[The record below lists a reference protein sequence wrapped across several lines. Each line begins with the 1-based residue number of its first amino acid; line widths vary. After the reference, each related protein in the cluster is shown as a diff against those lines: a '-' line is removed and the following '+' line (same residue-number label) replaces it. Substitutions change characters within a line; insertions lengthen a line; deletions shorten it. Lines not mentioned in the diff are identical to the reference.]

1 MIALCDSHS
10 GGRRI
15 RIVGRAIV
23 TLVGAAVALSA
34 AVVLAAEPL
43 KVRAGWVVAP
53 ATMTPILFANTSILK
68 HYGVTYVVAPVHF
81 GSTSPEITALATG
94 DLDIASL
101 AFSSFGA
108 AVLNGHMGD
117 LRVVADGFQD
127 GVEGHYSGDYLV
139 LKESP
144 IKTIEDLKG
153 KTVASNGIGGA
164 TDIGIRALLRQHG
177 MEDKRDYTVVE
188 AQFPSMRAMLDERK
202 VDLVGVVPP
211 FAYDP
216 RLRTSARVLF
226 RMKDGL
232 GTTQMIVLA
241 ARTGFLEQN
250 RVALYDFFEDF
261 VRALHWYL
269 DPTHRE
275 EAIRIVAGFTKQPK
289 EIFADYLFTDA
300 DYYRDPNARPNL
312 DAFQRNL
319 DVQQQLGFLPG
330 HLDVRAHADLS
341 FIEEA
346 AKRLE

>member
-1 MIALCDSHS
+1 MRPRHGIIAL
-10 GGRRI
+10 
-15 RIVGRAIV
+15 A
-23 TLVGAAVALSA
+23 LGAALLSA
-34 AVVLAAEPL
+34 ATAQSAEPL

-53 ATMTPILFANTSILK
+53 ATMTPILFANPSILR
-68 HYGVTYVVAPVHF
+68 HYGVSYVVEPVHF

-108 AVLNGHMGD
+108 AVLNGHMED
-117 LRVVADGFQD
+117 LRVIADGFQD
-127 GVEGHYSGDYLV
+127 GVEGHYTGDYLV

-164 TDIGIRALLRQHG
+164 TDMGIRALLRQHG
-177 MEDKRDYTVVE
+177 LEDKRDYTVVE
-188 AQFPSMRAMLDERK
+188 AQFPSMRATLEERK
-202 VDLVGVVPP
+202 IDLVGVVPP

-216 RLRTSARVLF
+216 RLKESARVLF

-232 GTTQMIVLA
+232 GTTQMIVIA
-241 ARTGFLEQN
+241 ARTGFLEPN
-250 RVALYDFFEDF
+250 RAVLYDFFEDF

-269 DPTHRE
+269 DPANRE
-275 EAIRIVAGFTKQPK
+275 AAIEVVANFTKQPK
-289 EIFADYLFTDA
+289 QIFSGYLFTGA
-300 DYYRDPNARPNL
+300 DYYRDPDARPNL
-312 DAFQRNL
+312 EALQRNL

-330 HLDVRAHADLS
+330 SLDIRAHADLS

-346 AKRLE
+346 ARRQR

>member
-1 MIALCDSHS
+1 MRLRRRALAM
-10 GGRRI
+10 
-15 RIVGRAIV
+15 AIGV
-23 TLVGAAVALSA
+23 ALLLGAGAAA
-34 AVVLAAEPL
+34 AAEPL

-53 ATMTPILFANTSILK
+53 ATMTPILFANPAILK
-68 HYGVTYVVAPVHF
+68 HYGVTYVVEPVHF

-108 AVLNGHMGD
+108 AVLNGHMDD

-127 GVEGHYSGDYLV
+127 GVGGHYTGDYLV

-164 TDIGIRALLRQHG
+164 TDMGIRVLLRQHG
-177 MEDKRDYTVVE
+177 LEDKRDYTVVE
-188 AQFPSMRAMLDERK
+188 AQFPSMRAMLEERK

-216 RLRTSARVLF
+216 RLKDNARVLF
-226 RMKDGL
+226 HMKDGL
-232 GTTQMIVLA
+232 GTTQMIVIA
-241 ARTGFLEQN
+241 ARASFLEKN
-250 RVALYDFFEDF
+250 RAALNDFFEDF

-269 DPTHRE
+269 APANRE
-275 EAIRIVAGFTKQPK
+275 AAIGIVAGFTKQPK
-289 EIFADYLFTDA
+289 ELFARYLFTDA
-300 DYYRDPNARPNL
+300 DYYRDPDARPNL
-312 DAFQRNL
+312 DALQRNL
-319 DVQQQLGFLPG
+319 DVQRDLGFLPG
-330 HLDVRAHADLS
+330 PLDIRAHADLS

-346 AKRLE
+346 AKRLK

>member
-1 MIALCDSHS
+1 MIAL
-10 GGRRI
+10 
-15 RIVGRAIV
+15 A
-23 TLVGAAVALSA
+23 LGAALLSA
-34 AVVLAAEPL
+34 ATEASAEPL

-53 ATMTPILFANTSILK
+53 ATMTPILFANPSILR
-68 HYGVTYVVAPVHF
+68 HYGVSYVVEPVHF

-108 AVLNGHMGD
+108 AVLNGHMED

-127 GVEGHYSGDYLV
+127 GVEGHYTGDYLV

-144 IKTIEDLKG
+144 IRTIEDLKG

-164 TDIGIRALLRQHG
+164 TDMGIRALLRQHG
-177 MEDKRDYTVVE
+177 LEDKRDYTVVE
-188 AQFPSMRAMLDERK
+188 AQFPSMRAMLEERK
-202 VDLVGVVPP
+202 IDLVGVVPP

-216 RLRTSARVLF
+216 RLKESARVLF

-232 GTTQMIVLA
+232 GTTQMIVIA
-241 ARTGFLEQN
+241 ARTGFLEPN
-250 RVALYDFFEDF
+250 RAVLYDFFEDF

-269 DPTHRE
+269 DPANRE
-275 EAIRIVAGFTKQPK
+275 AAIEVVANFTKQPK
-289 EIFADYLFTDA
+289 QIFSGYLFTGA
-300 DYYRDPNARPNL
+300 DYYRDPDARPNL
-312 DAFQRNL
+312 EALQRNL

-330 HLDVRAHADLS
+330 SLDIRAHADLS

-346 AKRLE
+346 ARRQR

>member
-1 MIALCDSHS
+1 MRLS
-10 GGRRI
+10 
-15 RIVGRAIV
+15 GRALAIF
-23 TLVGAAVALSA
+23 TAALVALGAVAVS
-34 AVVLAAEPL
+34 AAEPL
-43 KVRAGWVVAP
+43 TVRTGWVVAP
-53 ATMTPILFANTSILK
+53 ATMTPILFANKAILR
-68 HYGVTYVVAPVHF
+68 HYGDTYVVEPIHF

-108 AVLNGHMGD
+108 AVLNGHMDD

-127 GVEGHYSGDYLV
+127 GVEGHYSGEYLV

-144 IKTIEDLKG
+144 IRTIEDLKS

-164 TDIGIRALLRQHG
+164 TDMGIRALLRQHS

-188 AQFPSMRAMLDERK
+188 AQFPSMRAMLAERK

-216 RLRTSARVLF
+216 RFKETTRVLF
-226 RMKDGL
+226 HMRDGL

-241 ARTGFLEQN
+241 ARSGFLEKN
-250 RVALYDFFEDF
+250 RTALNDFFEDL

-269 DPTHRE
+269 DPAHRE
-275 EAIRIVAGFTKQPK
+275 EAIGIVSTFTKQPK
-289 EIFADYLFTDA
+289 EIFAGYLFTGA
-300 DYYRDPNARPNL
+300 DYYRDPDARPNL

-330 HLDVRAHADLS
+330 PLDIRAHADLS
-341 FIEEA
+341 FIEAA
-346 AKRLE
+346 AKRLN